1 MARRPSRLMRWAYD
15 APGGAVVEPP
25 TGRAKRGWE
34 TGKRPPAQ
42 WMNALLQNAAA
53 WADFLRSG
61 SLSKWERVSF
71 GSTELNPL
79 YIVAGADNV
88 TEDGAGSTPNRRLV
102 IAGDDGSGPCVL
114 VSRRGNDWTLIR
126 NFPGGVYGS
135 SPTSVTYL
143 GGRWWITLDA
153 GPYVSTNTGFL
164 LSTLGD
170 PQPGSNLDGSGTWT
184 SQTLPGSVS
193 GLVGF
198 AFDGDKCFVA
208 ASRTDLFV
216 SVDNGSTWS
225 GVTPATT
232 GGADRR
238 TDVCFDGR
246 AFVAIDSDGAVH
258 KSAPGTSAL
267 SAWPHVATITVG
279 SVPTPNW
286 RLAVDDAG
294 TVVAW
299 PKSASQ
305 CPFYASTTH
314 GGTWT
319 EIAPAGP
326 YPKNI
331 HSLVFADGV
340 WVAATQ
346 NAPFLWQSNDLQSW
360 VPLRL
365 PYLES
370 ESYGSVGAVT
380 FCEGAWVAVRYDAAL
395 LGARAEDLS
404 PGPWSP
410 DPTPALLAN
419 AGWLQGR
426 KLAPTAPGDGQ
437 VLVWNDGA
445 QLWVPA
451 TPSAGSTVP
460 WTAALAPAETRTTD
474 DTVTT
479 IKSIATTTNKS
490 HLFRVEVLA
499 AKGDRSAAWG
509 VSALLVATNAA
520 GSVTVSAAIAL
531 GPATVGS
538 SIVDA
543 TTPVDFDVSGTSVRV
558 RAKGAAGTTVD
569 WDVAVTSI
577 VGGGA

>member
-153 GPYVSTNTGFL
+153 GPYVRTNTGFL

-370 ESYGSVGAVT
+370 ESYGTTRLSSGRARRT
-380 FCEGAWVAVRYDAAL
+380 SLRGR
-395 LGARAEDLS
+395 GARIRRPRCSRMRGGFRVGNSHQPRRATGRCSSGTTARSSGSRRRHRLDQQS
-404 PGPWSP
+404 RGPRRSRP
-410 DPTPALLAN
+410 PKPARPT
-419 AGWLQGR
+419 
-426 KLAPTAPGDGQ
+426 
-437 VLVWNDGA
+437 
-445 QLWVPA
+445 
-451 TPSAGSTVP
+451 TPSRPSSRSRRRR
-460 WTAALAPAETRTTD
+460 TR
-474 DTVTT
+474 
-479 IKSIATTTNKS
+479 ATS
-490 HLFRVEVLA
+490 SA
-499 AKGDRSAAWG
+499 SRSSQRRG
-509 VSALLVATNAA
+509 I
-520 GSVTVSAAIAL
+520 G
-531 GPATVGS
+531 
-538 SIVDA
+538 
-543 TTPVDFDVSGTSVRV
+543 R
-558 RAKGAAGTTVD
+558 RRGA
-569 WDVAVTSI
+569 
-577 VGGGA
+577 